1 LVVRLKENPQT
12 AGIPVVVIS
21 ADATPGQITRLRG
34 IGVLDYLTKPIDV
47 AKLLDLL
54 DRVLCVEAQEAG
66 V

>member
-1 LVVRLKENPQT
+1 
-12 AGIPVVVIS
+12 VVVIS
-21 ADATPGQITRLRG
+21 ADATPGQINRLRG